1 MQKMSVL
8 RLSPKHV
15 KAPERSPR
23 SGNVARSQTCV
34 EKKTMRRASFSK
46 PHKMAGY
53 NLELLAIAYATGNGP
68 VMTRNP
74 QCESA
79 GDAAV
84 LHTNCDNVCAQAEL
98 GNRMEYSK
106 DANNP

>member
-1 MQKMSVL
+1 
-8 RLSPKHV
+8 
-15 KAPERSPR
+15 
-23 SGNVARSQTCV
+23 
-34 EKKTMRRASFSK
+34 
-46 PHKMAGY
+46 MAGY

-98 GNRMEYSK
+98 GNSRNTAKTPTIHSRLTYLVAPYYRS
-106 DANNP
+106 DAQLNQ